1 MAELIGEVFMWIGG
15 MPLVFFVLVL
25 MAELAAKVWIRAFN
39 SGKSCKTTQRRTEVA
54 TTAERRMIMLKDID
68 LTNKCGSCCNFKAIG
83 GTTQGECLQNP
94 YGEDVV
100 HDPEHPYWI
109 VQRSR
114 IKCRLYNTRPQTNAD
129 RIRAMSDE
137 ELAAALALLTEL
149 DVCVNSSASEDE
161 CNICP
166 FAAFCS
172 DCVKGR
178 ELEWLQQP
186 ADGGAE

>member
-1 MAELIGEVFMWIGG
+1 
-15 MPLVFFVLVL
+15 
-25 MAELAAKVWIRAFN
+25 
-39 SGKSCKTTQRRTEVA
+39 
-54 TTAERRMIMLKDID
+54 MLPKID

-129 RIRAMSDE
+129 RIRARLEKDE
-137 ELAAALALLTEL
+137 ELADLRICYNPDTDMYDTDAGSFT
-149 DVCVNSSASEDE
+149 DFVSAME
-161 CNICP
+161 
-166 FAAFCS
+166 A
-172 DCVKGR
+172 
-178 ELEWLQQP
+178 ELEWLRQP
-186 ADGGAE
+186 AKEDENE